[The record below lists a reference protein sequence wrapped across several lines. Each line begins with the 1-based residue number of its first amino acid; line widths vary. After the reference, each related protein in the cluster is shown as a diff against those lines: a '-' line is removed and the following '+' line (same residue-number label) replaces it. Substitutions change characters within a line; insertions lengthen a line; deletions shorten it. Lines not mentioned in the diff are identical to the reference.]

1 MDGGAVAL
9 KSSQAAE
16 GGDTQSQTHQR
27 DHHPHPRD
35 DEQDQTLNTAG
46 ILTQR
51 EQQSVND

>member
-1 MDGGAVAL
+1 MDGGAVTL

-16 GGDTQSQTHQR
+16 GGDTQSQTHKR

-35 DEQDQTLNTAG
+35 DEQDQTLNAAG
-46 ILTQR
+46 ILTPK